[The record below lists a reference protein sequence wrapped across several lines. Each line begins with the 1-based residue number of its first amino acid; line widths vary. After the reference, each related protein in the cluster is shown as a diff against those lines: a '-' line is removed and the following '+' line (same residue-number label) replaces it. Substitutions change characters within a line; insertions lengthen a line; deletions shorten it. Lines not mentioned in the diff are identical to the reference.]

1 MIEIDRIK
9 KHGKKILG
17 VEEHGDH
24 KLTFRERIPDILLE
38 ICIIVFAI
46 SLSIWLHNWQEHA
59 ASQKKAHHFLAGLRQ
74 DLQDDFK
81 ELRNDFFGLRSAPGR
96 LPLLPHL
103 NARNRA
109 KRPHNKYR
117 WTLYYSTN
125 LYPKTARFDGLKFS
139 GNLDIVEDEALQ
151 ESIVRCYQELLP
163 SLTRATQ
170 AFTDY
175 KTANIRRFLDENLRA
190 GDTNFLALLQSD
202 QMRNYLSKDPDVLLI
217 LQRYHLMMRQN
228 RQLISEV
235 SHQMSGR

>member
-1 MIEIDRIK
+1 MIEIDLIK

-17 VEEHGDH
+17 MEEHGNH

-46 SLSIWLHNWQEHA
+46 SLSIWLHNWQEHTA
-59 ASQKKAHHFLAGLRQ
+59 RQKKEHHFLTGLRQ
-74 DLQDDFK
+74 DLQDDLK
-81 ELRNDFFGLRSAPGR
+81 ELRNDFLAYVQLLEGYHYYRSLTPATAQKDR
-96 LPLLPHL
+96 I
-103 NARNRA
+103 
-109 KRPHNKYR
+109 NKYR

-139 GNLDIVEDEALQ
+139 GNLDIVEGEALQ
-151 ESIVRCYQELLP
+151 EAIVHYYQELLP

-217 LQRYHLMMRQN
+217 LQRYHAMMRQN
-228 RQLISEV
+228 RQLVNQIN
-235 SHQMSGR
+235 HQMRDQ